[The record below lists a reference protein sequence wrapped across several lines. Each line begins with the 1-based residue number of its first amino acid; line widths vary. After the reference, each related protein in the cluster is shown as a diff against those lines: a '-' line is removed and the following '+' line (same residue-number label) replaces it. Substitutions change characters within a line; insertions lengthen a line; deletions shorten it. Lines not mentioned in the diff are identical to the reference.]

1 MIKRI
6 LTLVIA
12 FPVAILLISLAV
24 ANRHGVTLI
33 LDPFRPDQ
41 PALSVV
47 LPFYA
52 YLFGALLTGIVMG
65 GVATWLSQGR
75 WRRIARVRA
84 SDAKRWHQEA
94 DRLLRER
101 DAGVQA
107 QGTQRTKAISGPA
120 FNRDAA

>member
-6 LTLVIA
+6 LTLLIA

-24 ANRHGVTLI
+24 ANRHGVTLV
-33 LDPFRPDQ
+33 LDPFRPEQ
-41 PALSVV
+41 PAISVE

-52 YLFGALLTGIVMG
+52 YLFGALLVGVAMG
-65 GVATWLSQGR
+65 GIATWITQGR

-94 DRLLRER
+94 DRLARER
-101 DAGVQA
+101 DASLQA
-107 QGTQRTKAISGPA
+107 QGKDRTKAISGPG
-120 FNRDAA
+120 FSRDAA